1 MAFSAVSMNKSPLK
15 GFSGHISID
24 DFMAVPD
31 DLKELCCWQYS
42 LVRKDEY
49 YRIVN
54 NDEKIGFY
62 KFKRNLGRN
71 QKGKWFVK
79 STLDNWMVY
88 NHKTK
93 KISYKDYYFYD
104 RALEY
109 FNIDYEYIKLFNV
122 KPSKTFIKKVFQ
134 GKMNTIR
141 DILQYEKSYVIKNKK
156 LTLEQVGRICLIN
169 LQYTMYKMKNPEDIS
184 DKTDVEVLD
193 RIKCSPKSGY
203 DVNDFKP
210 IQYED
215 DEYKRLDNFLSSR
228 KQKSG
233 DSNDERSNSEVSD
246 DCATLY
252 PF

>member
-1 MAFSAVSMNKSPLK
+1 MAFSAVSMNKLPLK
-15 GFSGHISID
+15 GFSGRISMD

-31 DLKELCCWQYS
+31 DLKELCCHQYS
-42 LVRKDEY
+42 VITGDEQ

-62 KFKRNLGRN
+62 KFRRNFGRN

-79 STLDNWMVY
+79 STLNNWMVY

-93 KISYKDYYFYD
+93 KISYKDYYFYN
-104 RALEY
+104 RALDY
-109 FNIDYEYIKLFNV
+109 FNIDNEYLKLFNV

-184 DKTDVEVLD
+184 DKTDIEVLD
-193 RIKCSPKSGY
+193 AIKYSSKSEY

-210 IQYED
+210 IKYEE

-233 DSNDERSNSEVSD
+233 DSDADRSDSKVPD
-246 DCATLY
+246 DCATLHSV
-252 PF
+252 

>member
-1 MAFSAVSMNKSPLK
+1 MAFSAV
-15 GFSGHISID
+15 SID

-31 DLKELCCWQYS
+31 DLKEICWQHNAIRGDD
-42 LVRKDEY
+42 LH
-49 YRIVN
+49 RIVN

-62 KFKRNLGRN
+62 KFKRNIGRN
-71 QKGKWFVK
+71 QKGKWFIK
-79 STLDNWMVY
+79 STLDKWMVY

-93 KISYKDYYFYD
+93 KISYKDYYFYN
-104 RALEY
+104 RALDY
-109 FNIDYEYIKLFNV
+109 FNIDNEYLKLFNV

-134 GKMNTIR
+134 GKINTIR

-156 LTLEQVGRICLIN
+156 LTLEQVGRICITN
-169 LQYTMYKMKNPEDIS
+169 LQNSMYKMKNPEDIC

-193 RIKCSPKSGY
+193 RIHNSAFSGY

-215 DEYKRLDNFLSSR
+215 DEYQRLDNFLSSR
-228 KQKSG
+228 KQKFG
-233 DSNDERSNSEVSD
+233 DFDATSAESEVSD